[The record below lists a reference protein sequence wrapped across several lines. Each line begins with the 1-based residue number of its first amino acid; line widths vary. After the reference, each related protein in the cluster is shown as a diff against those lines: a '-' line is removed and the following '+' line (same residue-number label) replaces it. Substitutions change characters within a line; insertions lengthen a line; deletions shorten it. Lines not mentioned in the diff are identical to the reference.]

1 MLNCINVIVALLFF
15 HVFVKMLTCINPAVS
30 FRMKANTERGMYSGV
45 AVALK
50 WLLLLIKQFGGTYPP
65 EDRMRQ
71 EIRTLSIGDTSD
83 KKQYFNK
90 FTNGTTITRAAGG
103 VEVTARSCVLIKYE
117 AFQPESKRA
126 FRKGMNHIKPTL
138 FSSFIQPCVIYV

>member
-1 MLNCINVIVALLFF
+1 MYNCINLIVTLLFF

-30 FRMKANTERGMYSGV
+30 FRMKANTEWSMYSGV

-50 WLLLLIKQFGGTYPP
+50 WLLPLIKKFGGTHLP
-65 EDRMRQ
+65 EDSMHQ

-103 VEVTARSCVLIKYE
+103 VEVTTRGCVLIKYE
-117 AFQPESKRA
+117 AFQPESRRA
-126 FRKGMNHIKPTL
+126 FRKGMNHIR
-138 FSSFIQPCVIYV
+138 

>member
-1 MLNCINVIVALLFF
+1 MHNRINLIVVLLFF

-30 FRMKANTERGMYSGV
+30 FRMKANNDMSMYSGV

-50 WLLLLIKQFGGTYPP
+50 WLLPVIKQFGGTYPP

-71 EIRTLSIGDTSD
+71 EICTLSIGDTND

-90 FTNGTTITRAAGG
+90 FTNGTNITRAAGG

-117 AFQPESKRA
+117 AFQPESRGA
-126 FRKGMNHIKPTL
+126 FRKGVNHIKTTL
-138 FSSFIQPCVIYV
+138 LSSFIQPCTIKV